1 MAHVAEWKKEE
12 VNELKSLIDK
22 YDVIGI
28 VDLLN
33 IPAKQ
38 LQEMRKSLHNK
49 AVIRMSKKNLIDLAL
64 EDCNASKNNIVDLS
78 EHMEGQVAV
87 IATEMNP
94 FKLYKIL
101 EDSKTSAPAKPGAI
115 ATDDIVIPEG
125 DTGFEPGPFLGE
137 LQQVGIPAK
146 IDKGKIV
153 VSKETV
159 LVEAGEEVSA
169 AVASTLSRM
178 DINPME
184 VGIDLRAV
192 YEEEAIYTSEVLAI
206 DEEQTLADV
215 QNAFR
220 NAFNLSVNAAIP
232 TEETI
237 STIITLAYTRAINVG
252 VDAAIMTSETSE
264 PIIGLAQA
272 KMLALAS
279 EVSGTEGALD
289 DELAEKLSNVA
300 VAAAPVV
307 EETTVA
313 EESKAPAVYDL
324 YSNPHEITTTPDYT
338 VDEAKRLLKQTIHDN
353 WKQIG
358 YSSDVSS
365 SAISFNNSVKTVNGA
380 DCYMFTCSGKQYA
393 VAVKLSAVYVVNN
406 GEYTPLSFANT
417 EILFD

>member
-153 VSKETV
+153 VF
-159 LVEAGEEVSA
+159 
-169 AVASTLSRM
+169 
-178 DINPME
+178 
-184 VGIDLRAV
+184 
-192 YEEEAIYTSEVLAI
+192 TSI
-206 DEEQTLADV
+206 
-215 QNAFR
+215 
-220 NAFNLSVNAAIP
+220 
-232 TEETI
+232 TI
-237 STIITLAYTRAINVG
+237 F
-252 VDAAIMTSETSE
+252 
-264 PIIGLAQA
+264 
-272 KMLALAS
+272 
-279 EVSGTEGALD
+279 
-289 DELAEKLSNVA
+289 
-300 VAAAPVV
+300 
-307 EETTVA
+307 
-313 EESKAPAVYDL
+313 ES
-324 YSNPHEITTTPDYT
+324 
-338 VDEAKRLLKQTIHDN
+338 
-353 WKQIG
+353 
-358 YSSDVSS
+358 
-365 SAISFNNSVKTVNGA
+365 
-380 DCYMFTCSGKQYA
+380 
-393 VAVKLSAVYVVNN
+393 
-406 GEYTPLSFANT
+406 
-417 EILFD
+417 

>member
-12 VNELKSLIDK
+12 VIELKGIIDK
-22 YDVIGI
+22 YDVVGI

-38 LQEMRKSLHNK
+38 LQEMRKNLKGK

-78 EHMEGQVAV
+78 GHMDGQVAI

-101 EDSKTSAPAKPGAI
+101 EDSKTSAPAKPGTI
-115 ATDDIVIPEG
+115 APTDIVVPEG

-153 VSKETV
+153 VQKDTV
-159 LVEAGEEVSA
+159 VVEAGEAVSKDVA
-169 AVASTLSRM
+169 ATLSRL

-184 VGIDLRAV
+184 VGIDLKAV
-192 YEEEAIYTSEVLAI
+192 YEDEAVYTTDVLAI

-215 QNAFR
+215 QSAFAQ
-220 NAFNLSVNAAIP
+220 AFNLSVNAAIP
-232 TEETI
+232 TDETI

-252 VDAAIMTSETSE
+252 VEAAILTSETSE

-272 KMLALAS
+272 KMLAIAS
-279 EVSGTEGALD
+279 AVADKAGAID

-300 VAAAPVV
+300 VAAAPVAEEV
-307 EETTVA
+307 EE
-313 EESKAPAVYDL
+313 EEV
-324 YSNPHEITTTPDYT
+324 EEEEEEE
-338 VDEAKRLLKQTIHDN
+338 EASEETAAAGL
-353 WKQIG
+353 
-358 YSSDVSS
+358 
-365 SAISFNNSVKTVNGA
+365 GA
-380 DCYMFTCSGKQYA
+380 
-393 VAVKLSAVYVVNN
+393 
-406 GEYTPLSFANT
+406 
-417 EILFD
+417 LFG